1 MSQEVKLNIRI
12 GDDEL
17 TAQLKEQLRLAE
29 ALKRTLETQP
39 TRATPPPLPPAA
51 QAAPPQAAPPQGPQP
66 YYDSAGRLRMPDG
79 RFAPHGTPPPVGVTP
94 PPNARPPGAPPQGPA
109 FNGRAIGAG
118 VSSFMTQGTASGLF
132 SQAATIAGKAPSI
145 FGAVGEAYLRIK
157 SASLA
162 AREAQA
168 GQVAQLE
175 QMEAALQGVIDT
187 PSGNAAGISYT
198 DTLTPLGFSPAEARQ
213 LATSAASAF
222 GRRVDDFELSGDTIK
237 QLGAA
242 QRAGLPPQLLTSLAG
257 IISESTGGRASIDA
271 TLRLTQMMRN
281 LAEEGLDLRG
291 SGAQSF
297 LSSIAGYTAQLSA
310 RGLAPDQ
317 GRLGDTIRGIRDAT
331 GRRGLRPM
339 QITQALGGMAGQA
352 AGQIAAPFAG
362 LTQAAI
368 MAEAYRDAESPL
380 DALKRA
386 EEIIQD
392 PAQVQEI
399 TRRFF
404 GGGEVGGLALAAG
417 SGGAISATEGAR
429 LAGAPSI
436 RNRRRETARQES
448 TAAALERGLSV
459 SAAQA
464 RTSTEIT
471 RTARQDTELLVKLA
485 EITGQLQKSI
495 MQFTE
500 GSSKLTDLAGTMAT
514 ALDKISR
521 TLP

>member
-39 TRATPPPLPPAA
+39 ARATPPPLPPAA
-51 QAAPPQAAPPQGPQP
+51 QAAPAQAAPAQGPQP

-94 PPNARPPGAPPQGPA
+94 PPNARPPEEPSQGPS
-109 FNGRAIGAG
+109 FNARAIGAG
-118 VSSFMTQGTASGLF
+118 VSAFMTQGTASGLF
-132 SQAATIAGKAPSI
+132 SQAATIAGKVPYL
-145 FGAVGEAYLRIK
+145 GALGESYLRIK

-198 DTLTPLGFSPAEARQ
+198 DTLKPLGFSPAEARQ

-242 QRAGLPPQLLTSLAG
+242 QRAGLAPQLLTSLAG
-257 IISESTGGRASIDA
+257 IISESTGGRASIEA
-271 TLRLTQMMRN
+271 TLKLTQMMRN

-448 TAAALERGLSV
+448 TAAALERGLRV
-459 SAAQA
+459 SSAQA
-464 RTSTEIT
+464 AASTEVT
-471 RTARQDTELLVKLA
+471 RTARQDTETLVKLA

-495 MQFTE
+495 LQFTE